1 MEKQCNIT
9 SSSETTVNI
18 MPGKLQRRS
27 PFIIGVA
34 GGSASGKSTVCE
46 KIMEN
51 LRQINQENTE
61 RHVVH
66 ISQDSFYR
74 ELKQSEKV
82 RANKGLFNFDH
93 PDAIDNKLM
102 EKTLDDIISGRV
114 TKIPAYDF
122 KTNSRV
128 VNKFTTILP
137 TQVDVVLFE
146 GILTFYNPRV
156 RDMFNMKL
164 FIDTD
169 ADSRLAKRVLR
180 DVDELGRD
188 MDQVLHQYI
197 QFVKPAFEE
206 FCLPTKKFADV
217 IIPRGPDNKIAIDLI
232 SQHITEY
239 LSQPCVPQPH
249 PPLQHSVSLMADNR
263 KRHFSDTS
271 NMYEVT
277 RRSDLKDVLTRP
289 H

>member
-156 RDMFNMKL
+156 RL
-164 FIDTD
+164 I
-169 ADSRLAKRVLR
+169 L
-180 DVDELGRD
+180 
-188 MDQVLHQYI
+188 
-197 QFVKPAFEE
+197 VKQS
-206 FCLPTKKFADV
+206 
-217 IIPRGPDNKIAIDLI
+217 IM
-232 SQHITEY
+232 SH
-239 LSQPCVPQPH
+239 
-249 PPLQHSVSLMADNR
+249 
-263 KRHFSDTS
+263 
-271 NMYEVT
+271 
-277 RRSDLKDVLTRP
+277 
-289 H
+289 

>member
-1 MEKQCNIT
+1 MEKQCNIA

-156 RDMFNMKL
+156 RLILVKQSNIVSLIQVRDMFNMKL

-217 IIPRGPDNKIAIDLI
+217 IIPRGPDNK
-232 SQHITEY
+232 
-239 LSQPCVPQPH
+239 
-249 PPLQHSVSLMADNR
+249 
-263 KRHFSDTS
+263 
-271 NMYEVT
+271 
-277 RRSDLKDVLTRP
+277 
-289 H
+289 

>member
-1 MEKQCNIT
+1 MDTKNCIDNNQET
-9 SSSETTVNI
+9 SDK
-18 MPGKLQRRS
+18 MPGKAIRRS

-34 GGSASGKSTVCE
+34 GGTASGKSTVCE

-51 LRQINQENTE
+51 LRLINQENTE

-74 ELKQSEKV
+74 DLKQSEKV

-93 PDAIDNKLM
+93 PDAFDHKLM
-102 EKTLDDIISGRV
+102 EKTLEDIINGRV
-114 TKIPAYDF
+114 TKIPKYDF
-122 KTNSRV
+122 KQNSRV
-128 VNKFTTILP
+128 VNEFTTILP

-146 GILTFYNPRV
+146 GILTFYYPNVRSTVNNSDVLTLFVVKV

-188 MDQVLHQYI
+188 MDQVLNQYI
-197 QFVKPAFEE
+197 NFVKPAFEE

-217 IIPRGPDNKIAIDLI
+217 IIPRGPGNK
-232 SQHITEY
+232 
-239 LSQPCVPQPH
+239 
-249 PPLQHSVSLMADNR
+249 
-263 KRHFSDTS
+263 
-271 NMYEVT
+271 
-277 RRSDLKDVLTRP
+277 
-289 H
+289 

>member
-156 RDMFNMKL
+156 RLILEKQSNIVSLIQVRDMFNMKL

-217 IIPRGPDNKIAIDLI
+217 IIPRGPDNK
-232 SQHITEY
+232 
-239 LSQPCVPQPH
+239 
-249 PPLQHSVSLMADNR
+249 
-263 KRHFSDTS
+263 
-271 NMYEVT
+271 
-277 RRSDLKDVLTRP
+277 
-289 H
+289 

>member
-1 MEKQCNIT
+1 MDTKNCIDNNPET
-9 SSSETTVNI
+9 SDK
-18 MPGKLQRRS
+18 MPGKAIRRS

-34 GGSASGKSTVCE
+34 GGTASGKSTVCE

-51 LRQINQENTE
+51 LRLINQENTE

-74 ELKQSEKV
+74 DLKQSEKV

-93 PDAIDNKLM
+93 PDAFDHKLM
-102 EKTLDDIISGRV
+102 EKTLEDIINGRV
-114 TKIPAYDF
+114 TKIPKYDF
-122 KTNSRV
+122 KQNSRV
-128 VNKFTTILP
+128 VNEFTTILP

-146 GILTFYNPRV
+146 GILTFYYPNV

-188 MDQVLHQYI
+188 MDQVLNQYI
-197 QFVKPAFEE
+197 NFVKPAFEE

-217 IIPRGPDNKIAIDLI
+217 IIPRGPDNKIAMDLI
-232 SQHITEY
+232 SQHITDY
-239 LSQPCVPQPH
+239 LSSPIPQP

-271 NMYEVT
+271 NMYDVS
-277 RRSDLKDVLTRP
+277 RRTDLKDVLTRP